1 MAHPDNY
8 LPILSRCL
16 EAITLVYYP
25 FLGGGREEGKVEGGG
40 GLGNRV
46 TFIYSIYIRLKR
58 FTEIQGVLPLLR
70 ELTYQKMK
78 PLVNSSSNKIN
89 A

>member
-16 EAITLVYYP
+16 EAITLVDYP
-25 FLGGGREEGKVEGGG
+25 FFWGGGREEGKVEGEG

-58 FTEIQGVLPLLR
+58 FTEIQRVLPL
-70 ELTYQKMK
+70 
-78 PLVNSSSNKIN
+78 
-89 A
+89 